1 MIVFGTDGWRGVI
14 ARDFTYDNLSMVS
27 LAVANYVKKIEKES
41 PTVVIGYDTRFM
53 SADFAREAAR
63 ILASKG
69 IVVHITNG
77 VSSTPMVSF
86 HTRQRSATLG
96 IVITASHNPPK
107 YNGFKLKGKY
117 GGPATPEIIADVEKE
132 LRKIEASGM
141 PTLKLKSYDE
151 YVTVQR
157 IIKPFDAKD
166 AYFRHLRKKIDIE
179 AINASGLRIL
189 SDPMH
194 GAGIGLLQQLVHNVK
209 DIHSEFNPSFGE
221 VDHPEPI
228 AECLEP
234 AMQRM
239 KGGKFDVCIAT
250 DGDADRVGALDN
262 KGNFVDSHRIFM
274 LLLKYLYEDKRKR
287 GAVVKTVSLTSMVN
301 AYCEKNNIELYE
313 TPVGFKYT
321 AKLMNE
327 INVIIGG
334 EESGGLGTSMHIPE
348 RDGVFNGLLLME
360 MMAKRGKSLAEL
372 VKELDEEFG
381 PHRYRRRDVTVSE
394 QQKKQILAACA
405 KMPKKLGKYT
415 VESIVTKDGYKFFVE
430 GGAWLLIRASGTE
443 PLIRFYSEASS
454 LNVVSELL
462 DAGLHLK

>member
-1 MIVFGTDGWRGVI
+1 MIVFGTDGWRGII
-14 ARDFTYDNLSMVS
+14 ARDFTFENLSLVS
-27 LAVANYVKKIEKES
+27 MAVANYVHKVEKNN

-53 SADFAREAAR
+53 SGAFAEETAR
-63 ILASKG
+63 ILACRG
-69 IVVHITNG
+69 IIVHITNA

-96 IVITASHNPPK
+96 IVITASHNPAQ
-107 YNGFKLKGKY
+107 YNGFKLKGPY
-117 GGPATPEIIADVEKE
+117 GGPATPEIIAEVEKE
-132 LRKIEASGM
+132 LRIVEAKR
-141 PTLKLKSYDE
+141 PELKLKSFDE
-151 YVTVQR
+151 YVTKQR
-157 IIKPFDAKD
+157 IIKPFDARD
-166 AYFRHLRKKIDIE
+166 AYFRHIRKKIDSE
-179 AINASGLRIL
+179 AINKSGLRIL
-189 SDPMH
+189 FDPMH
-194 GAGIGLLQQLVHNVK
+194 GAGIGLMQPLLKNVK

-234 AMQRM
+234 SMRKM
-239 KGGKFDVCIAT
+239 KGGKFDICIAT

-262 KGNFVDSHRIFM
+262 RGNFVDSHRIFM

-301 AYCEKNNIELYE
+301 AYCAKHNIELYE

-334 EESGGLGTSMHIPE
+334 EESGGLGTSLHIPE
-348 RDGVFNGLLLME
+348 RDGLFNGLLLME
-360 MMAKRGKSLAEL
+360 MMAKRGKTLAQL

-381 PHRYRRRDVTVSE
+381 PHRYRRRDVHVTE
-394 QQKKQILAACA
+394 QQKKSILAACA
-405 KMPKKLGKYT
+405 KQPKKLGKYVVT
-415 VESIVTKDGYKFFVE
+415 SIETKDGTKFFIE

-454 LNVVSELL
+454 LNIVNELL